1 MTWPILTHYDQD
13 HLARIAM
20 PLGGIGTGT
29 ISLGGRG
36 DLRDFEVY
44 SHPDKGFTPP
54 SCFFALWAQPAGGE
68 AVSRCL
74 EGAIEPWLYEGA
86 SGCPIPNHGLPRFR
100 SCTFGAAYPLAQVF
114 LSDPEVPLEVRLE
127 SFNPLVPADAE
138 ASGLPLA
145 ELRYTLFNKTDQPVT
160 ASVCGSLQN
169 FIGNDGNGTHAK
181 GNTITFRQATALNG
195 LFYEPGP
202 ADPSDL
208 ERACAEQYG
217 TLALAVLK
225 STSANPHSLVFS
237 HRLTWDDIGW
247 NTGLLDFWDDFTADG
262 RLEARQQA
270 RISDTPVGSLAVQ
283 TVVPAGAET
292 TVTFLIAWHFP
303 NRKSWSPDKVTGS
316 CSDASCGCKSDPTQ
330 VGNYYT
336 TRAADAWQ
344 VLEQAASTLTALEE
358 KTVRFIRAFCD
369 CDLPQTVKEAALF
382 NLSTLRTQTAFREPG
397 GHLLGWEGCND
408 KSGCCYGSCTHVWN
422 YEQTTP
428 FLFGEL
434 SKSMRIVEFDHATD
448 DNGLMAFRASLPLG
462 ASTQWQAAAADG
474 QMGCLMKLYRDWQLS
489 GDSNM
494 LRRLWPHARKAL
506 EFCWIPGGWDAD
518 QDGVMEG
525 CQHNTM
531 DVEYYGPNPEI
542 ESWYL
547 GALRAAEEMAW
558 YLGEHDFAEKCRA
571 LFEQGSAWTDQHL
584 FNGEYYQHEIRP
596 IPDPL
601 FIAPGLRIGMGAADL
616 SDPAYQVGAG
626 CLADQLVGQNMAH
639 VSGLGYLLKPAHVR
653 KALRSI
659 YKYNHLKN
667 FHGHFNNMRSYVL
680 GDETALLV
688 CSFPRGEQPRRP
700 FPYATEAWT
709 GLEYTA
715 AVGMLFEG
723 QLYPGLRSI
732 KAVRERYDGRKR
744 NPFDEPECGHHY
756 ARAMAAWAAV
766 LALTGFYYSAV
777 DKVMGFSA
785 QTGSWFW
792 SNGYAWGACRQ
803 QEVASGF
810 EVEITVLGGKLIL
823 EKLIL
828 SSVGEAMWKAG
839 TLSEGQTAQFSI
851 NKGD

>member
-1 MTWPILTHYDQD
+1 MIWPILTHYDQD

-54 SCFFALWAQPAGGE
+54 YGFFALWAKPAGRE
-68 AVSRCL
+68 AVTRCL

-114 LSDPEVPLEVRLE
+114 LSDPDLPLQVRLE
-127 SFNPLVPADAE
+127 AFNPLIPADAE

-145 ELRYTLFNKTDQPVT
+145 VLRYTLSNKTSQPVS
-160 ASVCGSLQN
+160 ASLCGSLQN
-169 FIGNDGNGTHAK
+169 FIGNDGNGTRAK
-181 GNTITFRQATALNG
+181 GNTITYMQTTALTG

-202 ADPSDL
+202 VEPGDV

-217 TLALAVLK
+217 TLALAVL
-225 STSANPHSLVFS
+225 TSPSSIPSPLVFT
-237 HRLTWDDIGW
+237 HRLAWDDIGW
-247 NTGLLDFWDDFTADG
+247 NTGLLDFWDDYSADG
-262 RLEARQQA
+262 WLDDRPPARK
-270 RISDTPVGSLAVQ
+270 SDTPVGSLAVQ
-283 TVVPAGAET
+283 TIVPPSGET
-292 TVTFLIAWHFP
+292 SITFLIAWHFP
-303 NRKSWSPDKVTGS
+303 NRKTWSPDKVIS
-316 CSDASCGCKSDPTQ
+316 ACSGENCGCKTDPGQ
-330 VGNYYT
+330 VGNYYCSSFT
-336 TRAADAWQ
+336 DAWQ
-344 VLEQAASTLTALEE
+344 VLEQSAAILPALEE

-369 CDLPQTVKEAALF
+369 SDLPHPVKEAALF

-422 YEQTTP
+422 YEQSTP

-434 SKSMRIVEFDHATD
+434 SRTMRIVEFAYATRED
-448 DNGLMAFRASLPLG
+448 GLMAFRTSLPLES
-462 ASTQWQAAAADG
+462 STQWQAAAADG

-489 GDSNM
+489 GDDEF
-494 LRRLWPHARKAL
+494 LKRLWPNARKAL
-506 EFCWIPGGWDAD
+506 EFCWTPGGWDAD

-531 DVEYYGPNPEI
+531 DVEYFGPNPEI
-542 ESWYL
+542 EGWYL

-558 YLGEHDFAEKCRA
+558 YLGENDFAEKCRA
-571 LFEQGSAWTDQHL
+571 LFDQGSRWTDQHL
-584 FNGEYYQHEIRP
+584 FNGEYFQHEIRP
-596 IPDPL
+596 IPDPMS
-601 FIAPGLRIGMGAADL
+601 IAPGLRIGMGAADL

-639 VSGLGYLLKPAHVR
+639 VCGLGYLLKPAHVR

-659 YKYNHLKN
+659 YKYNRLPG

-680 GDETALLV
+680 GDEIALLV
-688 CSFPRGEQPRRP
+688 CAYPRGEQPKRP

-715 AVGMLFEG
+715 AVGMLYEG
-723 QLYPGLRSI
+723 QLNPGLRSI
-732 KAVRERYDGRKR
+732 EAVRARYDGLKR

-785 QTGSWFW
+785 QAGNWFW
-792 SNGYAWGACRQ
+792 SNGYAWGTCRQ
-803 QEVASGF
+803 AETATGY
-810 EVEITVLGGKLIL
+810 EVEIRVLGGKLIL

-828 SSVGEAMWKAG
+828 ASVGEADWEKG
-839 TLSEGQTAQFSI
+839 VLNEGETAKFVISA
-851 NKGD
+851 